1 MGSRVI
7 FMETGYVNAI
17 MCKFEIIAKRKQ
29 DLVSSFLESLQQ
41 TEVLIVV
48 LTCSCLQL
56 CKLTCN
62 FM

>member
-29 DLVSSFLESLQQ
+29 DPVSSFLESLQQ
-41 TEVLIVV
+41 TER
-48 LTCSCLQL
+48 
-56 CKLTCN
+56 
-62 FM
+62 F